1 MRERSYNK
9 IKFIIQNILND
20 KNYFLDNKKLK
31 GDGSMKEVY
40 EITTIEQAK
49 VFSHELRMRIM
60 RCFLQEKPKTAT
72 QIADELGMAP
82 SKIHYHVKELV
93 KVGLLELVDT
103 RENSGIIE
111 KYYLPVAKLFRVNLN
126 KEEIDEDFVDPKIS
140 LLRNTSLEI
149 RDSNKNFPEEKRKV
163 MSFYIDLTK
172 EEKEQFLA
180 ELDEVF
186 EKWANKSKRQ
196 DSADRLLYGLV
207 FGIYPHKKGGE

>member
-1 MRERSYNK
+1 MKVILYNK

-20 KNYFLDNKKLK
+20 KKYFLDNVKLK
-31 GDGSMKEVY
+31 GARLMKEVY

-72 QIADELGMAP
+72 HIADELGMAP

-149 RDSNKNFPEEKRKV
+149 KDSTKNFPEEKQKV
-163 MSFYIDLTK
+163 MSFYIDLTI

-186 EKWANKSKRQ
+186 ERWAEKAKGQ
-196 DSADRLLYGLV
+196 DSKESLLYGLV
-207 FGIYPHKKGGE
+207 FGIYPKKGGE